1 MHDDS
6 AAGDYRLDKWLWA
19 ARFFKTR
26 GLASEAVKGGKVE
39 VNGQKAK
46 PAKTVRVNDELCIK
60 RGPYECTVT
69 VLKLSGQRG
78 PASEAVTLYQ
88 ESEESMRRREILS
101 QELKAQG
108 WSAAQ
113 PSHRPDK
120 RDRRKIIRFT
130 RRHEV

>member
-6 AAGDYRLDKWLWA
+6 PAADHRLDKWLWA

-39 VNGQKAK
+39 INGQKAK
-46 PAKTVRVNDELCIK
+46 PAKTVRVNDELRIK
-60 RGPYECTVT
+60 RGPYEYVVT

-78 PASEAVTLYQ
+78 PASVAATLYQ
-88 ESEESMRRREILS
+88 ESEESTSRREALC

-108 WSAAQ
+108 WAAAQ
-113 PSHRPDK
+113 PPQRPEK
-120 RDRRKIIRFT
+120 RDRRRIIRFT